1 MAYSNQLL
9 GRIGRIAGVVAAV
22 ALLAGAGSVASAPSA
37 QAQIVHRH
45 GGPGFHPGFRG
56 RFGYVGGPRFYR
68 GWYGWPGYGYYGWPY
83 LYGYVR
89 YYYPQYYYPAY
100 VLPRAAYVVPAP
112 PPVAQAHAR
121 DFTVYFDFDKY
132 NLTAA
137 ARRVVNAAIAA
148 AKEGGP
154 ARVDVT
160 GNTDLAGTNRYN
172 LELSR
177 RRAETVR
184 NYMVAHGVDPGEID
198 IGARGK
204 TDPIVRTADG
214 VREPRNRRVEIVIS
228 PERSGPPATSMA
240 RPPMVPAH
248 ATMAAPPPPPQGA
261 PPAPPPGAVGQPTN
275 LINQ

>member
-1 MAYSNQLL
+1 MSYRVQWV
-9 GRIGRIAGVVAAV
+9 GRFGRIAGAVAA
-22 ALLAGAGSVASAPSA
+22 AAFLAGVGTVASGPAA
-37 QAQIVHRH
+37 QAQTMHRH
-45 GGPGFHPGFRG
+45 FHPGPGFHPGFHG
-56 RFGYVGGPRFYR
+56 RFGFVGGPRFYR

-83 LYGYVR
+83 PYGYVR

-112 PPVAQAHAR
+112 PPVVQAQAR

-132 NLTAA
+132 DLTGA
-137 ARRVVNAAIAA
+137 ARRVVDAAIAA
-148 AKEGGP
+148 AKAGGP
-154 ARVDVT
+154 ARIDVT

-184 NYMVAHGVDPGEID
+184 NYMVAHGVDPGEIN

-240 RPPMVPAH
+240 RPPMVPAN
-248 ATMAAPPPPPQGA
+248 ATMASPPPPPQGT
-261 PPAPPPGAVGQPTN
+261 PPAPPPGQPTN
-275 LINQ
+275 LISQ